1 MNSYDYNSLKAAA
14 EDAGVWIDVRDNK
27 VLRGQGK
34 GNTNKKERVS
44 RALSWYEKS
53 ECAENADDKLIFSF
67 IAYNALYAQPSKDG
81 NDNGKHERDVF
92 WEKLFHNGGDEI
104 MRFVK
109 KEVKNLEAI
118 LMSQY
123 LSFLYWKDEGG
134 MYEKHEQ
141 LRKEAERAKHKT
153 DPQIACGNR
162 TPVRL
167 AMRRIGLLRNQLLHG
182 MAAYQ
187 DSYNRHQVQLCADF
201 LHPLVGRMIATVIGD
216 KKQNWGKVPYP
227 PQGYP
232 NESCIEVKE
241 LED

>member
-44 RALSWYEKS
+44 RSLSWYAKS
-53 ECAENADDKLIFSF
+53 ESAATPDERLIFSY
-67 IAYNALYAQPSKDG
+67 IAFNALYAQEEQMKEYKAHENFLFQLIARGGG
-81 NDNGKHERDVF
+81 N
-92 WEKLFHNGGDEI
+92 EI
-104 MRFVK
+104 FAFALEQK
-109 KEVKNLEAI
+109 KALRKI
-118 LMSQY
+118 MSSQY
-123 LSFLYWKDEGG
+123 LSKIYWDDKGG
-134 MYEKHEQ
+134 MSEKG
-141 LRKEAERAKHKT
+141 ERLEREKKIV
-153 DPQIACGNR
+153 DRIVPQIKSRNIA
-162 TPVRL
+162 PVKD
-167 AMRRIGLLRNQLLHG
+167 AIYRIYLLRNQLLHG